1 MCTCASAHV
10 CSVHETL
17 NSYLRQGRGVVEI
30 MVGEGLLDGLSGG
43 LGAVVRD
50 SAVDVVNN
58 VRRADAVVQEVE
70 DLAVRAVDRHE
81 CALYMHMNG

>member
-1 MCTCASAHV
+1 MCTCACAHV
-10 CSVHETL
+10 YKVHETL
-17 NSYLRQGRGVVEI
+17 NAHLGQGRGVVEI